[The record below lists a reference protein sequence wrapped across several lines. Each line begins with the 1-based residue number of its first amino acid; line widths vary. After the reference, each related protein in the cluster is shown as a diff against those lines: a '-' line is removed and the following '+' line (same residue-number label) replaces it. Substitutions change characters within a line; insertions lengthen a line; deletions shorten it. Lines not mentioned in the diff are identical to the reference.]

1 MTYRTIAVID
11 DDADTR
17 RWVADILEQAGYR
30 VHAFENPLLGLSF
43 TYETRPD
50 LIILD
55 YRMPRV
61 DGLSLLPSL
70 RAVSQDTPVLL
81 LTGHADP
88 DLFMDAF
95 QKGACEMLSKPVSPE
110 ELLRNVERILSN

>member
-1 MTYRTIAVID
+1 MNPRTIAVID
-11 DDADTR
+11 DDPDTR
-17 RWVADILEQAGYR
+17 KFVAETLEQAGYR
-30 VHAFENPLLGLSF
+30 VHVFENPYVGLSF

-61 DGLSLLPSL
+61 DGLALLPSL
-70 RAVSQDTPVLL
+70 RAVSEDTPVIL

-88 DLFMDAF
+88 ELFMDAF
-95 QKGACEMLSKPVSPE
+95 EKGACEMMSKPVTPQD
-110 ELLRNVERILSN
+110 LLRNVERILSN